1 MMSRLFSFLAAFL
14 LIGSLRA
21 EDLSPVRLYALTCE
35 HLQNPVGIGSQ
46 QPRLSWKLRSD
57 RIGEVQTAR
66 QVRAASS
73 SSGLN
78 TNPPDLWDS
87 GKIVSDQS
95 VLVPWAGKPLASRSQ
110 VFWQV
115 RIWDKDDR
123 PSPWSEVASFELGL
137 LAPAAEW
144 KGQWIT
150 ADLPRYDIEQSALAK
165 AFWINAGSAAHQAAA
180 VRFVLNLSADTTIR
194 SAAIDVVADGL
205 ITIYVNGQPTRQ
217 GASSRTAPLHA
228 EVRTQLTP
236 GKNIIAIGSAA
247 VRDAIRRDRGETGRN
262 AIAARGVIEL
272 GNGRRME
279 FQTDDSWK
287 AAVAPTNDWFAATFD
302 DSAWPAATSLGPY
315 AAATSK
321 YSDNTIGPGR
331 YLRKTFI
338 AKGSIAKARLY
349 ATALGVYE
357 ASINGRRVNQDSVLD
372 PGWTDYHKRVMVQTY
387 DVTSLLAA
395 EKNTIGA
402 VLGDGWYAGRLGWM
416 GLAQYGTRPV
426 FNAQLEITYADG
438 TGDIIATD
446 NSWQA
451 GPGEIVGSD
460 QQWGEIIDARKAV
473 PDWNQPAFNGS
484 VGQDLSESPQP
495 AQISP
500 GVVSSSS
507 PHDSGVGRGPRRGAT
522 LKSVQQDQRASSP
535 RPSPP
540 FHGREGDF
548 GRGAAA
554 SWTNAV
560 VEPHDVALVPQ
571 LGPPMRK
578 LLELAPPKITRRGDA
593 WMVDFGQ
600 NLVGYVRLAARGP
613 AGAAITLRHGEMLS
627 PDGSLYTENLRP
639 ALATDTFILR
649 GARDRE
655 TFEPHFTF
663 HGFRYVEVTG
673 YPGTLTADDLRG
685 IVVGS
690 DTPSTGTFECSNP
703 DLNRLYKNIVW
714 GQRGNF
720 LSVPTDCPQRDER
733 MGWMGDAQVFA
744 PTAARNADVAAF
756 FAKWMVDIDD
766 GQGTN
771 GDYSDI
777 CPRIDRPR
785 PAMPVWGDAGV
796 IIPWVMYTAYG
807 DRAFLADN
815 YSSMV
820 RWIEFNLRRS
830 TKLVLS
836 GGVGDH
842 LAPQRT
848 PTDVVDTAYF
858 ANSVHLVARVAALL
872 GKTDDAAKY
881 DKLFHDIAD
890 AFNQSF
896 VSTNGIIKGDTQT
909 AYLLALQ
916 FELLPENRRAA
927 AAQRL
932 AEDVERNGDLTT
944 GFVGVGLICLTL
956 TQIGRSDL
964 AWQLVLTNTYP
975 SWLFSVKNGAT
986 TIWER
991 WDGWTPEHGFQDA
1004 AMNSFN
1010 HYSLGSVGAWFYSG
1024 AAGIQPDES
1033 NPGYKHFFLNPQ
1045 FTTRLSRV
1053 KASLDSPYGLIA
1065 SHWQVENDQLLYEV
1079 TIPPNTTA
1087 TLTLP
1092 VPPRDVRQSGQSLQ
1106 TPDDHITRLLLVA
1119 GTYHFSLPRER
1130 IK

>member
-1 MMSRLFSFLAAFL
+1 MKGP
-14 LIGSLRA
+14 I
-21 EDLSPVRLYALTCE
+21 
-35 HLQNPVGIGSQ
+35 
-46 QPRLSWKLRSD
+46 
-57 RIGEVQTAR
+57 AR
-66 QVRAASS
+66 
-73 SSGLN
+73 
-78 TNPPDLWDS
+78 
-87 GKIVSDQS
+87 
-95 VLVPWAGKPLASRSQ
+95 
-110 VFWQV
+110 
-115 RIWDKDDR
+115 
-123 PSPWSEVASFELGL
+123 
-137 LAPAAEW
+137 
-144 KGQWIT
+144 
-150 ADLPRYDIEQSALAK
+150 
-165 AFWINAGSAAHQAAA
+165 
-180 VRFVLNLSADTTIR
+180 
-194 SAAIDVVADGL
+194 
-205 ITIYVNGQPTRQ
+205 
-217 GASSRTAPLHA
+217 
-228 EVRTQLTP
+228 
-236 GKNIIAIGSAA
+236 
-247 VRDAIRRDRGETGRN
+247 
-262 AIAARGVIEL
+262 
-272 GNGRRME
+272 
-279 FQTDDSWK
+279 
-287 AAVAPTNDWFAATFD
+287 
-302 DSAWPAATSLGPY
+302 
-315 AAATSK
+315 
-321 YSDNTIGPGR
+321 
-331 YLRKTFI
+331 
-338 AKGSIAKARLY
+338 ARLY

-357 ASINGRRVNQDSVLD
+357 TSINGRRINQDSVLD
-372 PGWTDYHKRVMVQTY
+372 PGWTDYHNRVMVQTY

-395 EKNTIGA
+395 GKNTIGA

-426 FNAQLEITYADG
+426 FNAQIEITYADG
-438 TGDIIATD
+438 TRDIIATE

-460 QQWGEIIDARKAV
+460 QQWGEIIDARKSV
-473 PDWNQPAFNGS
+473 PDWNQPSFK
-484 VGQDLSESPQP
+484 D
-495 AQISP
+495 
-500 GVVSSSS
+500 
-507 PHDSGVGRGPRRGAT
+507 
-522 LKSVQQDQRASSP
+522 
-535 RPSPP
+535 PSWA
-540 FHGREGDF
+540 D
-548 GRGAAA
+548 
-554 SWTNAV
+554 AV

-571 LGPPMRK
+571 LGPPVRR
-578 LLELAPPKITRRGDA
+578 LLELAPQKITHWGDA
-593 WMVDFGQ
+593 WIVDFGQ
-600 NLVGYVRLAARGP
+600 NLVGCVRLAARGP

-649 GARDRE
+649 GAPDRE

-673 YPGTLTADDLRG
+673 YPATLTADNLRG

-703 DLNRLYKNIVW
+703 DLNRLYQNIVW

-756 FAKWMVDIDD
+756 FAKWLVDIDD

-771 GDYSDI
+771 GDYSDV

-785 PAMPVWGDAGV
+785 PAMPVWGDAGI

-815 YSSMV
+815 YPFMV

-830 TKLVLS
+830 TNLILS

-858 ANSVHLVARVAALL
+858 ANSAHLVARAAALL

-881 DKLFHDIAD
+881 DKLFHDIAE

-909 AYLLALQ
+909 AYILALQ
-916 FELLPENRRAA
+916 FELLPENRRTAA
-927 AAQRL
+927 ARRL
-932 AEDVERNGDLTT
+932 AEDVERNGHLTT
-944 GFVGVGLICLTL
+944 GFVGVGLICPTL

-964 AWQLVLTNTYP
+964 AWQLVLTNTWP

-1045 FTTRLSRV
+1045 FTPRLSEV

-1092 VPPRDVRQSGQSLQ
+1092 VPPRDVRQSGRPLQ
-1106 TPDDHITRLLLVA
+1106 IPDDHITRLPLVA
-1119 GTYHFSLPRER
+1119 GTYHFSLPRR
-1130 IK
+1130 SIK